1 MHEQPLVSIIIP
13 TYNRAHLIWETLNSV
28 LAQTYTNWEC
38 IVVDDGSTD
47 ATDEVLATY
56 VEKDSRFQYHHRPK
70 DRPKGANAC
79 RNYGFEL
86 SEGEYVNWFDS
97 DDLMTVDHILVKV
110 QSILKTNTSYVIAQ
124 SKFFN
129 AGCKDQ
135 DYNYILKDIN
145 LHNYITQKVNWLT
158 YDILIKSKLANLIEF
173 NESLRS
179 GQEFN
184 YFAKLVSLST
194 DCLLVQ
200 QVLTLRRCHKQSI
213 QGKVQSDKNLI
224 RISQYL
230 SHWHVFLDLKDT
242 LESRTKLYLFRLIFQ
257 RLFYIK
263 SFYKFFSYKLLKEV
277 CNFFGLR
284 KSFHLFMA
292 YSINL
297 LFQREGYFFTSKLRK
312 L

>member
-1 MHEQPLVSIIIP
+1 MREGPLVSIIIP
-13 TYNRAHLIWETLNSV
+13 TYNRAHLIRETLDSV
-28 LAQTYTNWEC
+28 LAQTYTHWEC

-47 ATDEVLATY
+47 GTDEVLAEY
-56 VEKDSRFQYHHRPK
+56 VAKDSRFQYHHRPK
-70 DRPKGANAC
+70 NRSKGANAC

-86 SEGEYVNWFDS
+86 SKGEYVNWFDS

-129 AGCKDQ
+129 EGCVEQ
-135 DYNYILKDIN
+135 DYSYSVKDIN
-145 LHNYITQKVNWLT
+145 LHSYITQKVNWLT
-158 YDILIKSKLANLIEF
+158 YDIMIKSNLARSIEF
-173 NESLRS
+173 NENLQS

-194 DCLLVQ
+194 DCTLVQ
-200 QVLTLRRCHKQSI
+200 EVLTLRRCHKQSI
-213 QGKVQSDKNLI
+213 QGKVQSDKNST

-230 SHWHVFLDLKDT
+230 SHWHVFLDLSDN
-242 LESRTKLYLFRLIFQ
+242 LESRTKIYLFRLLFQ

-263 SFYKFFSYKLLKEV
+263 DYYKLFNSRMLKEV
-277 CNFFGLR
+277 FNMFGL
-284 KSFHLFMA
+284 KYSFHLLMA
-292 YSINL
+292 YGINF
-297 LFQREGYFFTSKLRK
+297 LFHKEGYFFTSKLRS